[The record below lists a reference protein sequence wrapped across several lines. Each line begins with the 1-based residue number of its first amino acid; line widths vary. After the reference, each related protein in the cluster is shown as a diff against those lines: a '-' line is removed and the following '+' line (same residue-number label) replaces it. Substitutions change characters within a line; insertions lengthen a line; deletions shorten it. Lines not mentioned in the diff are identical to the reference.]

1 MSKLSMKQL
10 DSRLKGLETSFNS
23 LEVNIPRI
31 NNKIQGNVLKISS
44 INTYLDNQK
53 KLKNKKRVKFEDNLV
68 LFVYFTLTFI
78 LGGIFGIMFF

>member
-78 LGGIFGIMFF
+78 LGGIFGIMVF